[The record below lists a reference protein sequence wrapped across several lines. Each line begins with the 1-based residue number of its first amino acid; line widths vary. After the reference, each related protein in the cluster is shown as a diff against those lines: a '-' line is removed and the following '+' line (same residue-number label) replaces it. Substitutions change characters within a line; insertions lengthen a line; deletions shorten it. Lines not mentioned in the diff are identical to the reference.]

1 MYLQHPRP
9 EYTTTVGKCI
19 RLQGDR
25 IGDVCKNSSEV
36 LSETDFFFIFFFTL
50 HCLQGS
56 PPAGFECIDHMHR
69 SRGGSGRVRI
79 SVHPRKSFND
89 LIVTQRPHPGG
100 GGVILVTREKI
111 LNPRLHHSKYTSLAS
126 SF

>member
-1 MYLQHPRP
+1 MIYISFMYLQHPRP

-36 LSETDFFFIFFFTL
+36 LSETDFFLIFSFTL

-56 PPAGFECIDHMHR
+56 PHAGSECIDHMHR

-100 GGVILVTREKI
+100 GGRDLSYPRE
-111 LNPRLHHSKYTSLAS
+111 NSKSALAS
-126 SF
+126 